1 VDYINAGLLCKI
13 HRFLFECWTQNK
25 LFSLFSERDFMKKI
39 FSNYTQD
46 SRIST
51 ALLLMRLVLGT
62 GIALH
67 GWGKIQN
74 PTSWAGD
81 GFPAALQA
89 LAAIS
94 EFGGGIGI
102 ALGALTVLSGFGLF
116 CTMAVAVHM
125 HAIVKGDPFVGKG
138 GSYEPA
144 LIYLVFAVLIMLTGP
159 GKFSIDQYLFKTKK

>member
-1 VDYINAGLLCKI
+1 
-13 HRFLFECWTQNK
+13 
-25 LFSLFSERDFMKKI
+25 MKNI
-39 FSNYTQD
+39 FRNHTQD
-46 SRIST
+46 SRISIG
-51 ALLLMRLVLGT
+51 LLLVRLVLGT

-74 PTSWAGD
+74 PTGWAGE

-89 LAAIS
+89 LAAVS

-102 ALGALTVLSGFGLF
+102 LLGALTVLSSFGLF

-125 HAIVKGDPFVGKG
+125 HAIVKGDPFVGQG

-144 LIYLVFAVLIMLTGP
+144 LTYLVFAAMLMLTGP
-159 GKFSIDQYLFKTKK
+159 GRFSVDQYLFKSKT